1 MLMWS
6 LFQLL
11 RCFHSG
17 FGSAAA
23 GLDPLATV
31 RQWLRIAGLL
41 GACSLWLAQGLPL
54 HANGSVNPCT
64 EVEFDAALV
73 GGGRITF
80 ACDGTIPLRSTKI
93 IAVDTILDASDR
105 QVILSGS
112 QSNRL
117 FIINPGVTLTLR
129 GLTLTAGKHQGAPGR
144 TSTSGDHGGSGTA
157 GQGGAILNAGGTLI
171 AINTRFTTNN
181 ATGGNGGDGSAGSF
195 LGVNGRNGGAGGHA
209 VGGAID
215 NDGGILLLTNCT
227 FVANSVT
234 AGQGGDGGSGSSGV
248 LNGDGGNGGDA
259 GFAFG
264 GAIANR
270 NGGLLHLINCSFSG
284 NSSAGQAAGEAG
296 FAGGGITFDGRD
308 GRAGAAYGGALFLQ
322 SSQNIIFNST
332 FDLNRAQGADGL
344 DALGGRR
351 AEPGNQ
357 GGAGAVARGGAI
369 AIVAGSLGITNST
382 FHANRLMGGDGGEGG
397 QGGVQGFGGN
407 GGDGGDGGSA
417 AGGGVAVLEGA
428 VVVIINCT
436 LANNTVSG
444 GQGGIGGNPG
454 TEVARHGRTGSTGP
468 ALGANV
474 VGDGGAVELGNVLL
488 AHGDGAGNS
497 AGAVLDLGHNLSSD
511 STPSFNHP
519 ASRNEVDPLLGS
531 IAQHGGPTR
540 TIALLAGSP
549 GIDSASEVLAPIL
562 DQRGF
567 VRVGPPDIGAY
578 EWGGASPGLSIAL
591 STGAIILSWPLALA
605 DYHLQSSPSLL
616 FPTWENTPPPEVIDV
631 NYVITLP
638 IDAHLRFYR
647 LTR

>member
-1 MLMWS
+1 MFHLVG
-6 LFQLL
+6 
-11 RCFHSG
+11 RFHSG

-23 GLDPLATV
+23 GLDPLAIV

-54 HANGSVNPCT
+54 QAEGSVNPCT
-64 EVEFDAALV
+64 EVGFDAALV

-93 IAVDTILDASDR
+93 VAVDTILDASDR
-105 QVILSGS
+105 QVILSGG

-129 GLTLTAGKHQGAPGR
+129 GLTLTAGRHQGAPGR

-195 LGVNGRNGGAGGHA
+195 LGVNGRNGGSGGHA

-227 FVANSVT
+227 FVANSAT
-234 AGQGGDGGSGSSGV
+234 AGQGGDGGNGASGG
-248 LNGDGGNGGDA
+248 LNGDGGNGGDG

-270 NGGLLHLINCSFSG
+270 NGGLLHLVNCSFSN
-284 NSSAGQAAGEAG
+284 NSASGQEAGEAG

-308 GRAGAAYGGALFLQ
+308 GRAGAAYGGALHLQ
-322 SSQNIIFNST
+322 SSQNIILNST

-351 AEPGNQ
+351 AEPGHS
-357 GGAGAVARGGAI
+357 GGAGATARGGAV

-382 FHANRLMGGDGGEGG
+382 FYDNRLMGGDGGEGG

-407 GGDGGDGGSA
+407 GGDGGNGGSA
-417 AGGGVAVLEGA
+417 AGGGVAVLDGA
-428 VVVIINCT
+428 VARIINCT
-436 LANNTVSG
+436 LAHNNVSG
-444 GQGGIGGNPG
+444 GHGGIGGNAGTQITRRGRAGAPG
-454 TEVARHGRTGSTGP
+454 AV
-468 ALGANV
+468 LGANV
-474 VGDGGAVELGNVLL
+474 VVEGGAAELGNVLL
-488 AHGDGAGNS
+488 ARGDGAGNS
-497 AGAVLDLGHNLSSD
+497 AGSVLDLGHNLSSD
-511 STPSFNHP
+511 STPAFNHP
-519 ASRNEVDPLLGS
+519 ASRNEVDPLLGN

-540 TIALLAGSP
+540 TIALLSGSP
-549 GIDSASEVLAPIL
+549 GIDSATEILAPTL
-562 DQRGF
+562 DQRGY

-578 EWGGASPGLSIAL
+578 EWGGSSPGLRIAL
-591 STGAIILSWPLALA
+591 SPGAIVLSWPLALA
-605 DYHLQSSPSLL
+605 DYHLQFSPSLL
-616 FPTWENTPPPEVIDV
+616 FPTWENAPPPEVMDV

-638 IDAHLRFYR
+638 IVDHLRFYR
-647 LTR
+647 LTRSRASK